1 MGGVAMAVRIKRAY
15 EPAEP
20 ADGYRILIDRL
31 WPRGVRKTEARLDEW
46 AKELAPSPEL
56 RRWFGHDPARFEE
69 FRRRYRDELADRQ
82 EKLRELR
89 GRARG
94 ETLTL
99 VYGARDTEHNGA
111 VVLAELLGAGRRS
124 G

>member
-1 MGGVAMAVRIKRAY
+1 MAVRIKRAY